1 MEGQESG
8 YVPLCLLFHY
18 TYHKFYPLRLPIYRM
33 KITKDGKHNLIKED
47 REGDSALDDN
57 VALTFR

>member
-1 MEGQESG
+1 
-8 YVPLCLLFHY
+8 
-18 TYHKFYPLRLPIYRM
+18 M